1 MTIVTKKSASVEL
14 KEGPIEV
21 RAKSVDGWN
30 VAFEKWPPADYAPL
44 FHGLPGDA
52 CLAAH
57 YGYCLKG
64 KARCRYADGSVE
76 LVEAGQA
83 YVLRPGHTFEVLEEF
98 ENVEFTQLTPEY
110 GQVGEAFMRNFPEW
124 LEANRSRLKGR

>member
-1 MTIVTKKSASVEL
+1 MTIVTKQKAHVDL

-21 RAKSVDGWN
+21 RSQAVDGWN
-30 VAFEKWPPADYAPL
+30 VAFESWPAGDYRPL

-64 KARCRYADGSVE
+64 KAKCIYTDGTEDIVQ
-76 LVEAGQA
+76 AGQA
-83 YVLRPGHTFEVLEEF
+83 YVLRPGHTFQVLEAF

-110 GQVGEAFMRNFPEW
+110 GQVGEAFMKNFPGW
-124 LEANRSRLKGR
+124 LQANAKTLKA